1 MAKMV
6 SLELDDEHKLDAPQP
21 IPMAAKP
28 DYPYGMRICL
38 THVEMAK
45 LGLDP
50 DCKVGDVLDC
60 AARAV
65 VTNVNHSQSE
75 DGSECCR
82 VELQIQEMSVEDYE

>member
-6 SLELDDEHKLDAPQP
+6 SLELSDEHKYDAPQP
-21 IPMAAKP
+21 IPMPTKP

-38 THVEMAK
+38 THVEMEK

-50 DCKVGDVLDC
+50 DCEVGDVLDF

-75 DGSECCR
+75 DGSKCCR
-82 VELQIQEMSVEDYE
+82 VELQTQEMSVEDYE